1 MLKLKSGALT
11 EKQDFKF
18 NLKLKDK
25 LRQKNKA
32 RWGTKN
38 RETENLEDQRKRRKL
53 SDPRSEKRILK
64 KVREEMRRE

>member
-53 SDPRSEKRILK
+53 SDPRSKKRI
-64 KVREEMRRE
+64 

>member
-53 SDPRSEKRILK
+53 SDPRSKKRILK
-64 KVREEMRRE
+64 KVREEVRRE